1 METIKEYFRENR
13 DFYIAVCI
21 GLIGFILWCCLS
33 RSGEDRRSTDV
44 TVESIETESGRAA
57 DSIDRA
63 GGEIENAEGSIG
75 RAQDAVESGQ
85 RTAEEISGGISECQ
99 DLATRGRKLN
109 LEIAEILRNVEEANR
124 QGAHGA
130 EKSPVAK

>member
-13 DFYIAVCI
+13 GFYIALCI

-33 RSGEDRRSTDV
+33 GDRGEHRSTDV
-44 TVESIETESGRAA
+44 TVEFIETESGRAA

-63 GGEIENAEGSIG
+63 GGEIDA
-75 RAQDAVESGQ
+75 AQDSVERAKIAIEISE
-85 RTAEEISGGISECQ
+85 RTAEQLSEGTSVCQ